1 MPANESNFSYAEPI
15 RGIEQADCFFYH
27 CMNIPGIGEV
37 GTQWD
42 IRDVAEQYLG
52 KTDFKGKRVLDVGA
66 ASGYLTFEMEKRGA
80 EVVSFDMSDS
90 ANWNLVPHYNID
102 NWDRKLESLREW
114 NRKLKNAYWFSHE
127 KLNSKA
133 KVFYGDIYDLPLEL
147 GEFDIVFYGMIL
159 GHLQNPFQALYSGSR
174 LCRQSMMVTNQT
186 VTHRQL
192 GIKREWGKNVAAMRF
207 MPSPENGI
215 FDSWWEISN
224 GCLSQMLDVLGFE
237 TCSQNQSQPK
247 CVVPGRVGIEPCT
260 TTVTQRVLGS
270 KSVVAKQNG
279 ELGNIGQ

>member
-1 MPANESNFSYAEPI
+1 MQSTESNFLYQNPI
-15 RGIEQADCFFYH
+15 LGVDPSDCFFYH
-27 CMNIPGIGEV
+27 CMDIPEVGEV

-52 KTDFKGKRVLDVGA
+52 ETNFKGKRVLDVGA
-66 ASGYLTFEMEKRGA
+66 ASGFLSFEMEKRGA

-90 ANWNLVPHYNID
+90 ANWNLVPHYSID
-102 NWDRKLESLREW
+102 NWDKKLASIRDW
-114 NRKLKNAYWFSHE
+114 NRKLKNAYWFTHE

-133 KVFYGDIYDLPLEL
+133 KVFYGDVYDLPLEL
-147 GEFDIVFYGMIL
+147 GEFDIVFFGMIL
-159 GHLQNPFQALYSGSR
+159 GHLQNPFQALFSGSR
-174 LCRQSMMVTNQT
+174 LCRDSMMVTNQT

-237 TCSQNQSQPK
+237 TRARFNSQPK
-247 CVVPGRVGIEPCT
+247 CVVPGRIGVEPCT
-260 TTVTQRVLGS
+260 TTVTKRVATS
-270 KSVVAKQNG
+270 ASEVAKRSTQPENVA
-279 ELGNIGQ
+279 